1 MQEILDAIID
11 PILTKLSALPYLVR
25 VFFKI
30 LYEEIS
36 KKYKEE
42 YGEQKMYNIIADFLI
57 CKWLVVVCFFEIS

>member
-11 PILTKLSALPYLVR
+11 PILTKLNTMPYLIR
-25 VFFKI
+25 FFFKI

-42 YGEQKMYNIIADFLI
+42 YGQQKI
-57 CKWLVVVCFFEIS
+57 